1 MFNSDISHQFGH
13 MFTVT
18 LYFKTKKNSSFISVW
33 NHIFFPCTA
42 GEMLK
47 KKHKHASLFSSVRLT
62 GASAAWET
70 SSTGTSSPPSSWG
83 TPPGL
88 SSNWPWV
95 PRCTKATWCV
105 QYHFVCWSLLYAPRS
120 ALGNLCFKLKEKS
133 GGDWWKDIEC
143 VLLICCLTCFIPL
156 CRRAAK
162 LFYTKSERRIAVVLL
177 HTFLPILFIRYEAV
191 NL

>member
-133 GGDWWKDIEC
+133 GGDWWKDRHWMCPTNMLPVMPYSSVPQSCKTI
-143 VLLICCLTCFIPL
+143 LYKIRATDCCCFTSYIF
-156 CRRAAK
+156 A
-162 LFYTKSERRIAVVLL
+162 Y
-177 HTFLPILFIRYEAV
+177 FIY
-191 NL
+191 